1 MGEGDAKLRTVL
13 VVEDFEDTRYVWR
26 LALEERGYRVLEAAD
41 GRAAVETALRER
53 PDIILMDISLPVLDG
68 FRATEQ
74 LRAAPS
80 TCDALILAVTAHNE
94 SEYRANALAAGFNA
108 FVTKPVDFDWL
119 DDLLKQLLPADN

>member
-1 MGEGDAKLRTVL
+1 MSDGSAARRTVL

-41 GRAAVETALRER
+41 GEAAVETAMRER

-74 LRAAPS
+74 LRAHPP
-80 TCDALILAVTAHNE
+80 TKDALILAVTAHNE
-94 SEYRANALAAGFNA
+94 SEYRANARAAGFNA

-119 DDLLKQLLPADN
+119 DDLLKQLLSPD